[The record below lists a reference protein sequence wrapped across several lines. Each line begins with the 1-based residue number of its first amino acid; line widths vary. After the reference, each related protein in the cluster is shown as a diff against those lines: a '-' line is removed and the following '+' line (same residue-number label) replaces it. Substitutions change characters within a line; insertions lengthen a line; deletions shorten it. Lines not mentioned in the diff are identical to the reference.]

1 MEEYGSDG
9 MDELIRMEA
18 QPGKFLADVDF
29 FCISVCF
36 LRLYVRF
43 DTRDRHSNLIHHI
56 QFLLHIYS
64 LG

>member
-36 LRLYVRF
+36 LRSYVRF
-43 DTRDRHSNLIHHI
+43 ATHNNLIHHI
-56 QFLLHIYS
+56 QFLIHT
-64 LG
+64 G